1 MVVCYVQRGL
11 IADFDGV
18 RHDIHVQQHVSTDNV
33 QHYILAIRDDGL
45 HLFVANPVCIANMF
59 RINDVFALRPPTVAA
74 RDYRFNIT
82 VEEVKIVVC

>member
-1 MVVCYVQRGL
+1 MAIYYVQYGFL
-11 IADFDGV
+11 ADFDRI
-18 RHDIHVQQHVSTDNV
+18 RHDIHVQQHVGTDNV

-59 RINDVFALRPPTVAA
+59 RINDVFALHPPTVAA